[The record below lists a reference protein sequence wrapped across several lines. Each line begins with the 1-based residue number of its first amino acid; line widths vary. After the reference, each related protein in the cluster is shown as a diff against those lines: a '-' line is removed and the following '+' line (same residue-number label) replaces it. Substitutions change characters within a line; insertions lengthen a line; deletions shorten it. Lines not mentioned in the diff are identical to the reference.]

1 VGLHDSESVAPVA
14 FPDETFVKA
23 FWLRLDYAVPAC
35 SGCKLPLP
43 TVTIDDVNYRKF
55 LLSFSALLFLIPS
68 YAGALPPA
76 NLPPVPTAV
85 DSITSTEL
93 RMHLEF
99 LSSDELGGRYTLSPS
114 FAIAARY
121 LASHLK
127 AYGFEGGGKDGDFLQ
142 HFEVIAS
149 KPDQANSALSL
160 TINGQA
166 TNYTFGDF
174 FPAGGVI
181 GEATAPVVFVGHG
194 ISSASLHRDDYAD
207 VDVKGKIVLLV
218 PGAPAGIDRS
228 RLDEKEQGEEAAR
241 AHGAIG
247 VIQLPQE
254 RFLQFMRNREFS
266 SRFGGRETVRLARES
281 EGRLPQITL
290 APELAEK
297 VLDALGLSLK
307 DVYSTDKKP
316 QAVSISAHMV
326 ARFQQTKT
334 MTQNVVGILKGADP
348 KLRDEFVAFSAHYD
362 HLQTNS
368 RGEIYHGAD
377 DDGSGTTAILTI
389 AHAMAMD
396 PPRRSVLIIFH
407 AGEELGLLG
416 SEYNTDYAPAV
427 PLNKIVADFNIDM
440 IGRSK
445 PAGDKA
451 REDVHLTDANTV
463 YLVGSNRIS
472 KELHEISEQTNSEY
486 QKLHLDYYYNDPN
499 NPEMIYYRSD
509 HWNYAKHGIPV
520 IFYFDGTHVD
530 YHKPTD
536 TIDKIDFAKM
546 TQIARLVFETG
557 WRVASLNH
565 ELTKSSN

>member
-1 VGLHDSESVAPVA
+1 MIAA
-14 FPDETFVKA
+14 R
-23 FWLRLDYAVPAC
+23 LRCIEQDC
-35 SGCKLPLP
+35 SGCKLLFRA
-43 TVTIDDVNYRKF
+43 VTIEDVNYRKF
-55 LLSFSALLFLIPS
+55 LLSLSALLFLFP

-76 NLPPVPTAV
+76 NLPPVPSAV

-127 AYGFEGGGKDGDFLQ
+127 AYGYEGGGKDGDFLQ

-149 KPDQANSALSL
+149 KPDQEKSALSL
-160 TINGQA
+160 TVNGQTA
-166 TNYTFGDF
+166 NYIFGDF
-174 FPAGGVI
+174 LPAGGVN
-181 GEATAPVVFVGHG
+181 GEATAPVVFAGHG
-194 ISSASLHRDDYAD
+194 ISSASLHQDDYANL
-207 VDVKGKIVLLV
+207 DVKGKIVLLV

-228 RLDEKEQGEEAAR
+228 ALGEKEQGEAAAR

-254 RFLQFMRNREFS
+254 RFLEFMRNREFRT
-266 SRFGGRETVRLARES
+266 RFGGRETVRLARES
-281 EGRLPQITL
+281 DGRLPQITL
-290 APELAEK
+290 SPELAEK
-297 VLDALGLSLK
+297 VLDAFGLSIN
-307 DVYSTDKKP
+307 DVYSTDKKGH
-316 QAVSISAHMV
+316 ATAISAHMV
-326 ARFQQTKT
+326 SSFHQTKT
-334 MTQNVVGILKGADP
+334 ITQNVVGILKGTDP
-348 KLRDEFVAFSAHYD
+348 KLRDEYVAFSAHYD

-368 RGEIYHGAD
+368 RGEIFHGAD

-451 REDVHLTDANTV
+451 REDAHLTDANTV

-472 KELHEISEQTNSEY
+472 KELHEISEQTNSDY
-486 QKLHLDYYYNDPN
+486 QKMHLDYYYNDPN

-536 TIDKIDFAKM
+536 TIDKIDFTKM
-546 TQIARLVFETG
+546 TQITRLVFETG

-565 ELTKSSN
+565 ELAKSSD